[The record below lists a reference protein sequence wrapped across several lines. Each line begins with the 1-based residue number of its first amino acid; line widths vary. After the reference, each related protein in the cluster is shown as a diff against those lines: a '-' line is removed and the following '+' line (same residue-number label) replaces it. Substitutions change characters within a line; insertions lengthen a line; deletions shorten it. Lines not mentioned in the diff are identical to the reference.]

1 MLAGNVQIAGSEAA
15 DNAARDWQA
24 MRAASDIQ
32 YGPLPPAPT
41 TAPPDPPAWLEQF
54 HRFLKALFEPL
65 GQAIGVS
72 WPVMQYVLIVL
83 AAAGVLF
90 IAWRLLGPLLDVVR
104 RPRAAKAETEW
115 APDRAEAEALL
126 DDADRLA
133 QAGRFD
139 EAAHLLLRRSV
150 QHISAARPD
159 WLHPASTAR
168 EIATLTAL
176 PSAARGAFG
185 VIAARVERSRYAL
198 RPLDGADWQAAR
210 AAYADFALQR
220 LDSAVAT

>member
-1 MLAGNVQIAGSEAA
+1 
-15 DNAARDWQA
+15 

>member
-32 YGPLPPAPT
+32 YAPLPPA

-72 WPVMQYVLIVL
+72 WPAMQYVLIAL

-90 IAWRLLGPLLDVVR
+90 IAWRLLEPLLDVVR
-104 RPRAAKAETEW
+104 RPRAAKAELEW
-115 APDRAEAEALL
+115 APDRADAEALL
-126 DDADRLA
+126 EDADRLA

-220 LDSAVAT
+220 LDSAVAA